1 MPASPP
7 ILPRAMALA
16 SFYVGSEGSETEQGG
31 GSALNKG
38 NQSIPTMGGV
48 ATASPAGM
56 LPGAWE

>member
-1 MPASPP
+1 
-7 ILPRAMALA
+7 MALA
-16 SFYVGSEGSETEQGG
+16 SFYVGSEGSETEGG

-38 NQSIPTMGGV
+38 NQSIPTVGGV